1 MSRDRVGKKPLYFTN
16 DFDKILFCSEIRP
29 IINFRRKYNLP
40 LNLNDSAVF
49 DYLCHDR
56 RNSNYQSMFHEIQ
69 QVDAATFIEFDT
81 TRLKEKY
88 KSKFWS
94 ISKINRSKNFD
105 LNNGIEKFNNELSN
119 SIRLRLR
126 SDVPIEANLSGG
138 LDSAAIVANA
148 TQILRQDNKQLTVH
162 NISYKD
168 NKSLD
173 ETKDASLIARHCNAH
188 FKQIIIN
195 KTNVFEDIDNL
206 ILNSEEPVHSMAA
219 LVQNQAWHQIS
230 NEGYKVIL
238 HGSANDEIML
248 GYDYLKKIEL
258 LNRLRNKKYKTL
270 FRDLMHDP
278 VLFLKLIK
286 WLMGDSDKVDSNLEY
301 FSKDLMHKNRNR
313 HIYYLSNINEINK
326 RTGDRMMADLKYLRV
341 PYWCNLMDKNM
352 MRVPVEVR
360 MPFLDHKFLEF
371 IFSVPEKYLLRNG
384 YTKYL
389 LRVALNG
396 SLPKKILWNRKK

>member
-1 MSRDRVGKKPLYFTN
+1 MIQHALKKST
-16 DFDKILFCSEIRP
+16 SQ
-29 IINFRRKYNLP
+29 NFGQ
-40 LNLNDSAVF
+40 F
-49 DYLCHDR
+49 
-56 RNSNYQSMFHEIQ
+56 Q
-69 QVDAATFIEFDT
+69 
-81 TRLKEKY
+81 
-88 KSKFWS
+88 
-94 ISKINRSKNFD
+94 KINRSKNFD

-173 ETKDASLIARHCNAH
+173 ETKDASLIAKHCNAH

-396 SLPKKILWNRKK
+396 SLPKKILWNRKKVGFSVPKKAGFMKIATTFLKSLIIPA